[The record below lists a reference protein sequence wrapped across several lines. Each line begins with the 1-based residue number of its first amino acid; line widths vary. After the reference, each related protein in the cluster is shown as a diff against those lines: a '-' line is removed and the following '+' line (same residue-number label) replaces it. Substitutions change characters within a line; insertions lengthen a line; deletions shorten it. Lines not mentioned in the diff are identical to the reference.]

1 MNEFRE
7 RLKQIS
13 KRNRKKTHTPMEHWP
28 VEKKIEAV
36 STWLILGSYKMTS
49 AATGV
54 PYDTIR
60 KWKEQPFWAEMVA
73 EIRATEGIQLDNKLS
88 SLANKSLDA
97 VLDRIENG
105 DFIYDQK
112 TGTIQRKPA
121 ALRDVHRVA
130 VDTLAKRNEMRKS
143 AEATRDVA
151 QSSVAEQ
158 LKMLAQEMAKWN
170 NKPKQHAIVLDEVED
185 AIPKDVQAS
194 FPTGEDGVQ
203 ADSGQEMVSEES
215 GDSDEETPN
224 SGAESPDLPGQG

>member
-60 KWKEQPFWAEMVA
+60 KWKEQPFWAEMIA

-185 AIPKDVQAS
+185 AIPKERTTGLQAGTS
-194 FPTGEDGVQ
+194 VGTQEEAGESEGTDSTERSPLDTGEGREG
-203 ADSGQEMVSEES
+203 S
-215 GDSDEETPN
+215 
-224 SGAESPDLPGQG
+224 QG